1 MESIKTL
8 IINRFKVLSLLTV
21 SMAFSVVLLMIRMK
35 LNQSFFFLFLVW
47 NLFLAVI
54 PYAISTYLMS
64 QQQLSKLGLVF
75 YFGIWLLF
83 LPNAP
88 YIITDLLHLRMS
100 DQHFMWLDVLLVT
113 SFAYNGLVLFFLS
126 INDMNV
132 ILNRFLNKSKCHW
145 LITIIFFLTGF
156 GMYLGRFLRYNSWEI
171 IQNPLALTSDIF
183 DIIIHPNQHLE
194 AWIFTASFG
203 MFLMVGFRMFNVFE
217 ERNTSTHFPST

>member
-8 IINRFKVLSLLTV
+8 IINRFKILSILTV

-54 PYAISTYLMS
+54 PYAISTYLIS
-64 QQQLSKLGLVF
+64 LSNIKKISLVF
-75 YFGIWLLF
+75 YGSIWLLF

-100 DQHFMWLDVLLVT
+100 DPHLMWLDVLLVT
-113 SFAYNGLVLFFLS
+113 SFAYNGLVLFYLS
-126 INDMNV
+126 LNDMDS
-132 ILNRFLNKSKCHW
+132 ILNKFLNRKKCNW
-145 LITIIFFLTGF
+145 LLIIIFFLTGF

-171 IQNPLALTSDIF
+171 IQHPMALTSDIL

-194 AWIFTASFG
+194 AWIFTTSFG
-203 MFLMVGFRMFNVFE
+203 IFLIVGFWLFNSFKT
-217 ERNTSTHFPST
+217 N